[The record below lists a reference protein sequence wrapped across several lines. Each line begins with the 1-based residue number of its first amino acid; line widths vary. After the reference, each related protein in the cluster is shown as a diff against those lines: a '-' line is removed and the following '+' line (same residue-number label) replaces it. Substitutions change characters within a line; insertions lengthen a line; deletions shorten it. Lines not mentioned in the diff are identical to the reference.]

1 MRNLLLTILIAS
13 LTLQC
18 ISAKR
23 LHSRRRIQSVVD
35 NAKAAVASPV
45 EAGATPISDNTA
57 VTNPKLASTIANNS
71 GLYRWVIGGLK
82 TVVGIP
88 LCFFGFR
95 WWGWNAL
102 VSGVVAGFTFGN
114 VIEKMVM
121 QYYDYT
127 TLNQWLW
134 LAGMAVLCVLF
145 AFAFSCWK
153 RCASSFLGALLGLLI
168 YNMTISVISV
178 CSPGYELPEAWI
190 LLIVLGG
197 ALGLGFFLGCLLKK
211 TMIIT
216 TTAVAGGWTF
226 VCGVGTLVGHFP
238 EPYVALD
245 GWVWFTWLAAAIACM
260 TLGLFVQIC
269 TWKKSEDYGNHQT
282 MVEVDIR

>member
-1 MRNLLLTILIAS
+1 
-13 LTLQC
+13 
-18 ISAKR
+18 
-23 LHSRRRIQSVVD
+23 VD
-35 NAKAAVASPV
+35 NTKEAIAKPI
-45 EAGATPISDNTA
+45 EPGQTPTSDNTKT
-57 VTNPKLASTIANNS
+57 TNPKLASTIENNS
-71 GLYRWVIGGLK
+71 ALYRWVIGSVK

-121 QYYDYT
+121 QHYQYT

-134 LAGMAVLCVLF
+134 IAGMAGLCVLF

-178 CSPGYELPEAWI
+178 CSPNYQLPEAWI
-190 LLIVLGG
+190 LLIVLGA
-197 ALGLGFFLGCLLKK
+197 ALGLGFLLGCLLKK

-238 EPYVALD
+238 EPYESLD
-245 GWVWFTWLAAAIACM
+245 GWIWFTWLAAAIACM
-260 TLGLFVQIC
+260 VIGLFVQIFN
-269 TWKKSEDYGNHQT
+269 WKKSEDQNQG
-282 MVEVDIR
+282 EVMIEIDIR